1 MLSAMSGVTCWIFTP
16 SQPRLARPK
25 SRNCATTVLARLEG
39 IEKPMPIEPPE
50 GE

>member
-1 MLSAMSGVTCWIFTP
+1 MSGVTCWMRTP
-16 SQPRLARPK
+16 SQPRFAFPK
-25 SRNCATTVLARLEG
+25 SRNCATTVFAMLDG